1 MAWIWLAYGDWVEHM
16 TYLASRSND
25 DTNEGKYPVDD
36 RDEDNLPVGVT
47 SLSRI
52 SSQVRLRNI
61 SKSRQ
66 QSAVKLTMLMARVVL
81 PEIATLIPANQAQD
95 LAEPVR
101 AVCCWKMGPP
111 PPACLTAQP
120 RVAKAATIAK
130 RDLTKNN
137 HRIFLGGIITSGNWT
152 EDIFSTVLQ
161 WRAD

>member
-1 MAWIWLAYGDWVEHM
+1 M
-16 TYLASRSND
+16 TYLASRRND

-81 PEIATLIPANQAQD
+81 PEIAT
-95 LAEPVR
+95 
-101 AVCCWKMGPP
+101 
-111 PPACLTAQP
+111 
-120 RVAKAATIAK
+120 
-130 RDLTKNN
+130 
-137 HRIFLGGIITSGNWT
+137 
-152 EDIFSTVLQ
+152 
-161 WRAD
+161 

>member
-1 MAWIWLAYGDWVEHM
+1 M

-66 QSAVKLTMLMARVVL
+66 SAVKLTMLMARVVL
-81 PEIATLIPANQAQD
+81 PEIAMLIPANQAQD

-101 AVCCWKMGPP
+101 AVCC
-111 PPACLTAQP
+111 
-120 RVAKAATIAK
+120 
-130 RDLTKNN
+130 
-137 HRIFLGGIITSGNWT
+137 
-152 EDIFSTVLQ
+152 
-161 WRAD
+161 